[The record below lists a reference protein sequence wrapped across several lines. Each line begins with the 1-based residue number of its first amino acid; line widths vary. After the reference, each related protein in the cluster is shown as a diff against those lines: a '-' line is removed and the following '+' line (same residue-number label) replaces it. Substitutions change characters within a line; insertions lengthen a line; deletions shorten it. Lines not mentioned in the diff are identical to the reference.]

1 MEPRI
6 PDTVLVVDDEH
17 FVRELCLEIIAGE
30 GYRVL
35 AARDA
40 DEGLRIAREEP
51 VGAILLDLIMPKTSG
66 FEALQILGRE
76 QPDIP
81 VVIMTGH
88 SSQSQVIDLLK
99 LGAYDFLPKP
109 FEPSDL
115 IYSIRR
121 ALERH
126 HLLTENKRL
135 VRELRDRV
143 QAQTLEI
150 NRSRQL
156 LENIISHMGSGLLV
170 TDRGERIWMINQHGQ
185 TTLGVTAGQVVGKRL
200 LDVFPEAGQL
210 LDVQVDTIL
219 RELDLPSLDGRTVP
233 LGFNNSRLLDAEGQP
248 EGTIIIFRDLSDL
261 RAIRAEARR
270 KDRLAAI
277 GEVAAGVAHEIRNP
291 LFGISSVAQILM
303 TEVKFDP
310 VHQELLSAMQA
321 EIKRLNVLV
330 EDLLHYSRPSK
341 PQRTPQALEQI
352 WDEILGMAKE
362 ELAEAK
368 VQVIREIGDGL
379 PPVPADGDKLRQV
392 FLNLLRNA
400 IQATPSGG
408 QIIIRLQRTGRDALP
423 IPMQHSL
430 ELQAGAAEPFREY
443 VVSAVTDT
451 GVGISAADLDRVFDL
466 FFTTK
471 STGSGLGL
479 AICRRIVEDHGG
491 AIGIQSAER
500 EGTTVTMAL
509 PLSLAS

>member
-185 TTLGVTAGQVVGKRL
+185 STLGVTADQVVGKRL
-200 LDVFPEAGQL
+200 LDVFPEAGPL

-379 PPVPADGDKLRQV
+379 PSVQADGDKLRQV

-408 QIIIRLQRTGRDALP
+408 RIIIRLQRTGRDALP
-423 IPMQHSL
+423 TPMQHSL
-430 ELQAGAAEPFREY
+430 ELQAGTAEPFREY
-443 VVSAVTDT
+443 VVSVVTDT

-491 AIGIQSAER
+491 AIGIQSTER

>member
-6 PDTVLVVDDEH
+6 PDTVLVVDDEP
-17 FVRELCLEIIAGE
+17 FMRELCLEIITSE

-35 AARDA
+35 AAQDA

-51 VGAILLDLIMPKTSG
+51 VGAILLDLMMPKTSG
-66 FEALQILGRE
+66 FEALQIFGQE
-76 QPDIP
+76 HPDIP
-81 VVIMTGH
+81 VVIMTAH
-88 SSQSQVIDLLK
+88 SSQSRVIDLLK
-99 LGAYDFLPKP
+99 LGAYDFLLKP

-115 IYSIRR
+115 IYSTRR

-126 HLLTENKRL
+126 HLLRENKRL
-135 VRELRDRV
+135 VRELQDRL

-150 NRSRQL
+150 NRGRQL

-170 TDRGERIWMINQHGQ
+170 TDRDGRIWMINQHGQ
-185 TTLGVTAGQVVGKRL
+185 TTLGVTADQVVGKLL
-200 LDVFPEAGQL
+200 LDVFPEAGPL

-233 LGFNNSRLLDAEGQP
+233 LGFNNSRLLDTEGQP

-291 LFGISSVAQILM
+291 LFGISSVTQILM
-303 TEVKFDP
+303 TEVKFHP
-310 VHQELLSAMQA
+310 EHQELLAAMQA

-341 PQRTPQALEQI
+341 PQRTPQDLGQI
-352 WDEILGMAKE
+352 WDEILGMARE
-362 ELAEAK
+362 ELAAAK
-368 VQVIREIGDGL
+368 VQVIRDIGDGL
-379 PPVPADGDKLRQV
+379 PAIPADGDKLRQI
-392 FLNLLRNA
+392 FLNLLKNA
-400 IQATPSGG
+400 IQATPPGG
-408 QIIIRLQRTGRDALP
+408 RITIRLQRASRPA
-423 IPMQHSL
+423 IPSGMQPSL
-430 ELQAGAAEPFREY
+430 DPPAGAAQPPHEY
-443 VVSAVTDT
+443 LVGAVTDT
-451 GVGISAADLDRVFDL
+451 GIGIPAADLDRVFDL

-491 AIGIQSAER
+491 TIGIQSTER
-500 EGTTVTMAL
+500 EGTTVTIVL
-509 PLSLAS
+509 PLHVPS